1 MTEEE
6 KQLISDAQYGTDEEA
21 NKAMEELRDKFDKS
35 YGWCSDCDYLVVKE
49 SECCMNR
56 NRDEETKD

>member
-6 KQLISDAQYGTDEEA
+6 KQLIAIAQYGNDEDA
-21 NKAMEELRDKFDKS
+21 NKAITKLREVFDQS
-35 YGWCSDCDYLVVKE
+35 YGYCLDCDYLVVKE
-49 SECCMNR
+49 SECCMNM